1 MSREGDRT
9 GGHVSCALLVL
20 LLLNLGVTGCG
31 EEELMSA
38 EIVAYATSKGTIQPD
53 LRSTR
58 CSGSHF
64 AASCRMLS
72 VGKQRGG

>member
-9 GGHVSCALLVL
+9 GEHVSCALLVL

-38 EIVAYATSKGTIQPD
+38 EIVVAG
-53 LRSTR
+53 L
-58 CSGSHF
+58 GS
-64 AASCRMLS
+64 ARR
-72 VGKQRGG
+72 VGYIVRG